1 MTIVEFESFRRIMK
15 QEDYKKG
22 CILFSETCDVE
33 NLSDS
38 GVVNE
43 KRPQCTHSVDD
54 VIFTT
59 RHTSTSE
66 LSIS

>member
-1 MTIVEFESFRRIMK
+1 MK

-59 RHTSTSE
+59 RTQNSVFLKKH
-66 LSIS
+66 